1 MLSTDFH
8 IDTALPTKTLPCPN
22 LKLIDT
28 HLKSKK
34 NLMYFVIE
42 NVTIY
47 IEREVREREV
57 SGFRMNFNFVSQFQQ
72 KSAYNFALGKIM
84 NS

>member
-1 MLSTDFH
+1 
-8 IDTALPTKTLPCPN
+8 
-22 LKLIDT
+22 
-28 HLKSKK
+28 
-34 NLMYFVIE
+34 MYFVIE

-57 SGFRMNFNFVSQFQQ
+57 SGFRMNFNVVSQFQQ

>member
-1 MLSTDFH
+1 MSLF
-8 IDTALPTKTLPCPN
+8 K
-22 LKLIDT
+22 
-28 HLKSKK
+28 
-34 NLMYFVIE
+34 
-42 NVTIY
+42 
-47 IEREVREREV
+47 REGVFREREV

>member
-1 MLSTDFH
+1 
-8 IDTALPTKTLPCPN
+8 
-22 LKLIDT
+22 
-28 HLKSKK
+28 
-34 NLMYFVIE
+34 MYFVIE

-47 IEREVREREV
+47 IERDVLGKERSPD
-57 SGFRMNFNFVSQFQQ
+57 SGWILMSFHSFNK